1 MVKGW
6 GVGVGA
12 PIIKVP
18 FPFDFAGPDLDTSS
32 WAPLAVPWSSRVCT
46 TTAEVCLGQKEGQS
60 WPAHQGTCVLGM

>member
-18 FPFDFAGPDLDTSS
+18 FPFDFTGPDLDTSS
-32 WAPLAVPWSSRVCT
+32 
-46 TTAEVCLGQKEGQS
+46 
-60 WPAHQGTCVLGM
+60 